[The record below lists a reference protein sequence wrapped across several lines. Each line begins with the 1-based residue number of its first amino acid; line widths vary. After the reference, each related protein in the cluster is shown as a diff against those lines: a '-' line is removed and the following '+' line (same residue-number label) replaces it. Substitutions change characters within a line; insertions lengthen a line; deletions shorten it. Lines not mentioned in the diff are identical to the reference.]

1 MPPKSKAKGGKD
13 STENESKKGKN
24 KKNANPS
31 DELETNE
38 PKDEITTSAPSNDIT
53 HNSVSEILKP
63 EPEVIPQPEEVVE
76 IKYEEPVLTAVI
88 VEKYI
93 DLFK

>member
-24 KKNANPS
+24 KKNAPS
-31 DELETNE
+31 DESETNE
-38 PKDEITTSAPSNDIT
+38 PKDEINTSAPSNDIT

-63 EPEVIPQPEEVVE
+63 EPEQPVQPEEVAE
-76 IKYEEPVLTAVI
+76 IKYEEPVLTAVV
-88 VEKYI
+88 VEK
-93 DLFK
+93 